1 MWTKAILMLTFLAVV
16 VPLALLLGYHLGTGW
31 VQDVIL
37 P

>member
-1 MWTKAILMLTFLAVV
+1 MWTKVMLVLTLFAVV

-31 VQDVIL
+31 ARDAIL